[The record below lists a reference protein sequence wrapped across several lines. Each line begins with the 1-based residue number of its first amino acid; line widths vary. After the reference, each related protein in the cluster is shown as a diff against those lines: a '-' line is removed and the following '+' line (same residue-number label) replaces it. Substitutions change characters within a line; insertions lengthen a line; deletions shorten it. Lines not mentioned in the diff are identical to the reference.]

1 MLNYNNI
8 IIIFFL
14 LKEII
19 FSAFINLLIFLIIPL
34 IEYYFT
40 DSKKLLEVMIGK
52 KYIPNE
58 KDKNNDNELK
68 KINPEEIK

>member
-68 KINPEEIK
+68 KN